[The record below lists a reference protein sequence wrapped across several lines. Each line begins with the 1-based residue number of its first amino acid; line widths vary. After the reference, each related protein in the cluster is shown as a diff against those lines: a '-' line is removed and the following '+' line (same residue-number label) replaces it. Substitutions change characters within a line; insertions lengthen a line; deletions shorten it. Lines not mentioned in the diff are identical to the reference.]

1 MKILVVAPS
10 WVGDTVLAQ
19 PMFRLLHQRHANLSV
34 DVLAPPFTL
43 PLLARMP
50 EVRRGIVA
58 RFGHGELKF
67 GERQRLAREL
77 AAERYDQAIV
87 LPNSLKSALIPLL
100 AKIPLRTGFRG
111 EMRYGLLNDLR
122 RLDEQALP
130 KMVERFATLALHRGE
145 ALPQPLPT
153 PRLSVDPSN
162 IEKILEKQILNKNQP
177 IAVLCPGAE
186 YGPAKRWPAEYFGT
200 LGKALAAEGYAV
212 WLVGSPKDAA
222 IGDDILRAS
231 DSACVN
237 LCGKTSLEDA
247 IDLIGMAALVVTND
261 SGLMHVAAALDR
273 PTLALYGSSSPAFT
287 PPLSDKAKIVKIDI
301 ACSPC
306 FKREC
311 PLGHFNCMRELTPER
326 IGAAVSLL
334 SDRDRKPQNTP
345 RPAPVDSAT
354 PP

>member
-10 WVGDTVLAQ
+10 WVGDTVMAQ
-19 PMFRLLHQRHANLSV
+19 PMFRLLHERHAHLEL

-67 GERQRLAREL
+67 TERRRLAREL
-77 AAERYDQAIV
+77 RAEHYDQAIV

-122 RLDEQALP
+122 RLDPKALA
-130 KMVERFATLALHRGE
+130 KMVERFAALALEQGASLPRT
-145 ALPQPLPT
+145 LPQP
-153 PRLSVDPSN
+153 RLAAHPDN
-162 IEKILEKQILNKNQP
+162 AKIIVKKQMLTEDKPVAIF
-177 IAVLCPGAE
+177 CPGAE
-186 YGPAKRWPAEYFGT
+186 YGPAKRWPAEHFG
-200 LGKALAAEGYAV
+200 ALAKRASDNGYAV
-212 WLVGSPKDAA
+212 WLIGSPKDAA
-222 IGDDILRAS
+222 IGEAIVQAS
-231 DSACVN
+231 GGACVN

-247 IDLIGMAALVVTND
+247 IDLIAIAALVVTND

-287 PPLSDKAKIVKIDI
+287 PPLSGHAKIIKIDI
-301 ACSPC
+301 ECSPC

-311 PLGHFNCMRELTPER
+311 PLGHFNCMRQLTPEKVWAESPTS
-326 IGAAVSLL
+326 G
-334 SDRDRKPQNTP
+334 P
-345 RPAPVDSAT
+345 RQS
-354 PP
+354 

>member
-10 WVGDTVLAQ
+10 WVGDTVMAQ
-19 PMFRLLHQRHANLSV
+19 PMMTLLHQRHAHLAI

-43 PLLARMP
+43 PLLSRMP

-67 GERQRLAREL
+67 NERRRLAHDL
-77 AAERYDQAIV
+77 QIERYDQAIV

-122 RLDEQALP
+122 RLDEHALP
-130 KMVERFATLALHRGE
+130 KMVARFAALALERG
-145 ALPQPLPT
+145 ATLPHPLPV
-153 PRLSVDPSN
+153 PHLASQAGN
-162 IEKILEKQILNKNQP
+162 IEKIVQNQILTLNKP
-177 IAVLCPGAE
+177 LAVFCPGAE
-186 YGPAKRWPAEYFGT
+186 YGPAKRWPAEHFG
-200 LGKALAAEGYAV
+200 ALAKQAAQNGYAV
-212 WLVGSPKDAA
+212 WLIGSPKDTA
-222 IGDDILRAS
+222 IGDDIVRAS
-231 DSACVN
+231 DGACVN

-247 IDLIGMAALVVTND
+247 IDLIAAAAVVVTND

-287 PPLSDKAKIVKIDI
+287 PPLSDNAKIIKIDI

-311 PLGHFNCMRELTPER
+311 PLGHFNCMRQLTPQQVWKQWP
-326 IGAAVSLL
+326 AAH
-334 SDRDRKPQNTP
+334 
-345 RPAPVDSAT
+345 
-354 PP
+354 

>member
-10 WVGDTVLAQ
+10 WVGDTVMAQ
-19 PMFRLLHQRHANLSV
+19 PMFRLLHERHAHLEL

-67 GERQRLAREL
+67 TERRRLAREL
-77 AAERYDQAIV
+77 RAEHYDQAIV

-122 RLDEQALP
+122 RLDPKALA
-130 KMVERFATLALHRGE
+130 KMVERFAALALEQGASLPRT
-145 ALPQPLPT
+145 LPQP
-153 PRLSVDPSN
+153 RLAAHPDN
-162 IEKILEKQILNKNQP
+162 AKIIVKKQMLTEDKPVAIF
-177 IAVLCPGAE
+177 CPGAE
-186 YGPAKRWPAEYFGT
+186 YGPAKRWPAEHFG
-200 LGKALAAEGYAV
+200 ALAKRASDNGYAV
-212 WLVGSPKDAA
+212 WLIGSPKDAA
-222 IGDDILRAS
+222 IGEAIVQAS
-231 DSACVN
+231 GGACVN

-247 IDLIGMAALVVTND
+247 IDLIAIAALVVTND

-287 PPLSDKAKIVKIDI
+287 PPLSGHAKIIKIDI
-301 ACSPC
+301 ECSPC

-311 PLGHFNCMRELTPER
+311 PLGHFNCMRQLTLEKVWAEIPTS
-326 IGAAVSLL
+326 G
-334 SDRDRKPQNTP
+334 P
-345 RPAPVDSAT
+345 RQS
-354 PP
+354 

>member
-10 WVGDTVLAQ
+10 WVGDTVMAQ
-19 PMFRLLHQRHANLSV
+19 PMFRLLHERHAHLEL

-67 GERQRLAREL
+67 NERRRVAHEL
-77 AAERYDQAIV
+77 QAEHYDQAIV

-122 RLDEQALP
+122 RLDEKALP
-130 KMVERFATLALHRGE
+130 KMVERFAALALERT
-145 ALPQPLPT
+145 ASLPKTLPQP
-153 PRLSVDPSN
+153 RLVARSDN
-162 IEKILEKQILNKNQP
+162 AKIILKKQILTDDKP
-177 IAVLCPGAE
+177 VAIFCPGAE
-186 YGPAKRWPAEYFGT
+186 YGPAKRWPAEHFG
-200 LGKALAAEGYAV
+200 ALAKQASDNGYAV
-212 WLVGSPKDAA
+212 WLIGSPKDAA
-222 IGDDILRAS
+222 IGEAIAQAS
-231 DSACVN
+231 GGACIN

-247 IDLIGMAALVVTND
+247 IDLIAIAALVVTND

-287 PPLSDKAKIVKIDI
+287 PPLSGRAKIINIDI
-301 ACSPC
+301 ECSPC

-311 PLGHFNCMRELTPER
+311 PLGHFNCMRQLTPEKVWAQMPTLGVP
-326 IGAAVSLL
+326 GA
-334 SDRDRKPQNTP
+334 KG
-345 RPAPVDSAT
+345 
-354 PP
+354 